1 MLLIFLFTN
10 NSVLIHMSVFNLI
23 HKKVLCSNHPLMILM
38 IILKHTLIILQQTDL
53 CRTFYGVLKFYALR
67 PPLTTTRNSFPTH
80 KPGVWNVSEANV
92 AAGINK

>member
-10 NSVLIHMSVFNLI
+10 NSVLIHMSVFNL
-23 HKKVLCSNHPLMILM
+23 KVLCSNHPLMILM

-53 CRTFYGVLKFYALR
+53 CRTFHGVLKFYALR